1 MKFLETQPVRDQN
14 VKKRD
19 VLESVMFLIRPLRR
33 VRKIMVWVRHVRRI
47 KVSLDSDI

>member
-1 MKFLETQPVRDQN
+1 MKFLETQPVRDKN

-33 VRKIMVWVRHVRRI
+33 VRKNHGLGTSRAPYQRKPR
-47 KVSLDSDI
+47 L